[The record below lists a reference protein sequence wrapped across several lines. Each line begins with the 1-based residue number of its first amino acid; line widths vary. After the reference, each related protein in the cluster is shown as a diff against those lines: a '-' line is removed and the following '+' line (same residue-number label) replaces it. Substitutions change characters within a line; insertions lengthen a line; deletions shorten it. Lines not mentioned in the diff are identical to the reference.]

1 MKAQMLPFIL
11 ALAATTC
18 SGGKACSCGHG
29 HRLFSPPAPPPFMKN
44 VSTEA
49 QMELISVFANETMTI
64 AEQKKAIRI
73 WGKEHG
79 IQVGDAFTRRDIRGQ
94 INADPLTTFYFY
106 AFSLQKQVEDF
117 EANTKERR
125 DRLKRNV
132 AHILFKH
139 AKLALERFTHI
150 MFDDEVTWSERKSKL
165 KQLEAEH
172 PEAVEVLKVAF
183 EQPLIE
189 GIDQHRNQWYRDY
202 RGEWRIRISD

>member
-79 IQVGDAFTRRDIRGQ
+79 I
-94 INADPLTTFYFY
+94 
-106 AFSLQKQVEDF
+106 QKQVEDF